1 MITFLIYIFL
11 KKYGKQNRA
20 ATGIQVRKFLRT
32 RKHLIFVSLII
43 ILLLVPF
50 SSRSQ
55 NSMFNYK
62 IVEGGDNIGWLRL
75 EKNITDSRTNLSL
88 VSELSTRFIILI
100 EVSAKET
107 SIFENGQ
114 LLYSSQYR
122 KTNGTVK
129 VNKQTSR
136 VADKYVVNNN
146 GEKQYLSI
154 PIVVTNLLSLY
165 FQEPV
170 NTGTVYCDKYESF
183 VKIKKT
189 DNGGYKVEF
198 PDGNSNTFYYSRG
211 ICTKVKISHTF
222 YTAEIILKS

>member
-11 KKYGKQNRA
+11 KKYRKQNRA
-20 ATGIQVRKFLRT
+20 TTGLHIRKFLST
-32 RKHLIFVSLII
+32 RMHIIFISLII
-43 ILLLVPF
+43 ILLLAPF

-183 VKIKKT
+183 VKITKT

-198 PDGNSNTFYYSRG
+198 PGGNSNTFYYSRG

>member
-43 ILLLVPF
+43 ILLLIPF

-55 NSMFNYK
+55 NSLFHYT

-183 VKIKKT
+183 VKITKT

>member
-11 KKYGKQNRA
+11 KKYGKQNRT
-20 ATGIQVRKFLRT
+20 ATGLNIRKFLST
-32 RKHLIFVSLII
+32 RMHIIFVSLII

-75 EKNITDSRTNLSL
+75 EKNITDSRTNHSL

-183 VKIKKT
+183 VKITKT
-189 DNGGYKVEF
+189 DNSGYKVEF